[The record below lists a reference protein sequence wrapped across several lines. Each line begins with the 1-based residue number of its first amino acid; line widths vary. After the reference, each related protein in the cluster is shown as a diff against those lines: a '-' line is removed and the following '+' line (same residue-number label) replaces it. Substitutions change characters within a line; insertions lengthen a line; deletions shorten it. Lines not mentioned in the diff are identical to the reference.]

1 MTSGAQPMTAA
12 AAVPAALVAAARDAL
27 VVIDSSDASA
37 DLAWAPVKGAISY
50 RVSRASVDSPFAI
63 VGQVTGPSFGD
74 ARLTPNT
81 TYLWRGSKGQP
92 QMRFA
97 GPHDPRPLLAT
108 IQDLAPS
115 ANENRRRCAS
125 AKLDSSAG
133 RPIGSRG
140 TKAGRLDFFGV
151 EGQRRST
158 GCERQQTVQKSWRSV
173 LEGADF
179 VTGRRHDWARRPR
192 CRRSGCVRLLEQRD
206 SLLDLE

>member
-115 ANENRRRCAS
+115 ANENRRRCAL

-133 RPIGSRG
+133 
-140 TKAGRLDFFGV
+140 
-151 EGQRRST
+151 
-158 GCERQQTVQKSWRSV
+158 
-173 LEGADF
+173 GADWQPRNE
-179 VTGRRHDWARRPR
+179 GRAIGFFFWSGRPKTFYR
-192 CRRSGCVRLLEQRD
+192 LRETADRSEIMAKCPGRSGLCNRPASRLGSATAL
-206 SLLDLE
+206 